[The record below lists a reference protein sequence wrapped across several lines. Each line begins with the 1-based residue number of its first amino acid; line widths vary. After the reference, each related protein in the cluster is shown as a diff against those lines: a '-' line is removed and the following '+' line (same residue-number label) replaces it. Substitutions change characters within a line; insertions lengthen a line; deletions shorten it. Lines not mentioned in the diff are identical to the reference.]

1 MALKGA
7 PVAVSLRERKKL
19 STLTLLRSTAL
30 RLFLERGFAAV
41 TVDEIATEANVSR
54 STFFRYFGSKEAVL
68 FNEVDRSGD
77 VFLRSLRE
85 RPADESPWEAFEH
98 SLLATA
104 KAAADRGTP
113 DDDQRAIG
121 ELLRNDPALSG
132 RRLEE
137 MSRWTDWIAEVFA
150 ERAGRTRPEL
160 EDRIAAATSIAVSEE
175 VGRLWREDPNADPE
189 ETIPKIFEILR
200 TC

>member
-1 MALKGA
+1 MALKGP
-7 PVAVSLRERKKL
+7 PVAESLRERKKR
-19 STLTLLRSTAL
+19 STLSLLRSTAL

-77 VFLRSLRE
+77 VFLQHLRE
-85 RPADESPWEAFEH
+85 GSMDGSPWEAFEQA
-98 SLLATA
+98 LVATV
-104 KAAADRGTP
+104 KAAADRDTS

-137 MSRWTDWIAEVFA
+137 MTRWTDSIAEVFA
-150 ERAGRTRPEL
+150 KRAGRAEPNL
-160 EDRIAAATSIAVSEE
+160 EDRVAAATSMAVSEE
-175 VGRLWREDPNADPE
+175 VGRLWREDPSADLQ
-189 ETIPKIFEILR
+189 ETIPKIFARLR
-200 TC
+200 TY

>member
-1 MALKGA
+1 MALKGTQ
-7 PVAVSLRERKKL
+7 VAVSLRERKKR
-19 STLTLLRSTAL
+19 STLSLLRSTAL

-77 VFLRSLRE
+77 VFLKHLRE
-85 RPADESPWEAFEH
+85 RPAGESPWKAFERA
-98 SLLATA
+98 LVATA
-104 KAAADRGTP
+104 QAAADRDTP
-113 DDDQRAIG
+113 DDEQRAIG

-150 ERAGRTRPEL
+150 ERAGRAQPEL
-160 EDRIAAATSIAVSEE
+160 EDRIAAATSMAVSDE
-175 VGRLWREDPNADPE
+175 VGRLWREDPFADLE
-189 ETIPKIFEILR
+189 EIIPKLFGILR
-200 TC
+200 TY